1 MSGAGGL
8 FPVCDKLSPGLVF
21 AGQVRILSRAFS
33 PTRDF
38 PMNAKKLLIL
48 AACMGLAACGGVDP
62 NSPLGK
68 RQAIFKEMLHTSED
82 LGGMLRGR
90 INFDEQ
96 RFATG
101 ATKLDQL
108 SRQPWQHFP
117 QAQEG
122 DSDSAARD
130 EVWQRQERFQVLVR
144 ELEAS
149 TGQLAGAVKSRP
161 FTSQT
166 MAPLVQ
172 KVEDGCEACHQEFRA
187 Y

>member
-1 MSGAGGL
+1 
-8 FPVCDKLSPGLVF
+8 
-21 AGQVRILSRAFS
+21 
-33 PTRDF
+33 
-38 PMNAKKLLIL
+38 MNAKKIFIL
-48 AACMGLAACGGVDP
+48 AAACLSLAACGGVDP

-68 RQAIFKEMLHTSED
+68 RQAIFKEMLRTSED

-90 INFDEQ
+90 ISFDEQ

-108 SRQPWQHFP
+108 SREPWQHFP

-122 DSDSAARD
+122 DADSAARD
-130 EVWQRQERFQVLVR
+130 EVWQRQERFKELVR

-149 TGQLAGAVKSRP
+149 TGQLASAAQARP
-161 FTSQT
+161 FTAQGV
-166 MAPLVQ
+166 APLVQ
-172 KVEDGCEACHQEFRA
+172 KVEDNCEACHKEFRA